1 MGPSTTAGSR
11 HTGAKED
18 DTAPG
23 HNRAQAAGDDA
34 ERTAGSAARPA
45 AALPSEAQGQLRQGS
60 DAESGGRPGNVSAN
74 AAPRDGGEAL
84 RDERM
89 PSDGPA
95 QARCRRQTPLTTRTT
110 LFRQKET
117 PRGQRESGAAPAA
130 PPETCVN
137 RYMACQGLVGPAV
150 YTINTRGRNTRA
162 SLGVPK
168 ARAPS
173 SLHCAS

>member
-1 MGPSTTAGSR
+1 MTGALGRGQNGPSTTAGSR
-11 HTGAKED
+11 HAGAKED

-74 AAPRDGGEAL
+74 AAPRDGREAL

-89 PSDGPA
+89 PSHGLA

-117 PRGQRESGAAPAA
+117 PLLPTGKWRGARGSTRNVREPL
-130 PPETCVN
+130 
-137 RYMACQGLVGPAV
+137 R
-150 YTINTRGRNTRA
+150 
-162 SLGVPK
+162 GVP
-168 ARAPS
+168 RS
-173 SLHCAS
+173 RGTCGLYD